1 MYDENKKKM
10 GFKVKVMIV
19 LKGDY
24 LEKLTTLIPELSKQ
38 SSHKAW
44 SNFVRLT
51 GDDLHKYICYY
62 LNDQEFA
69 SDILQEVYLAF
80 LKDSEGFCKICE
92 KEPDEIVNKKVYA
105 WLYKTARHKALNHLK
120 KKKITAVAHSQLN
133 SKAQQMNTVIQPNSL
148 EVKETNDFVKFE
160 LSQLNERQQ
169 NLLTLKFYLEK
180 SNAEIA
186 HEINCEVA
194 SVPKLIERA
203 LIQLKNRLEKSG
215 IHLSISLI
223 SEALSLKDMCQ
234 NLPPHILPMTVQL
247 YQAALTGGVLSK
259 TILYKGILMKTL
271 YTIAGITLV
280 GTLFFFSKPKAEDKP
295 IIAKEK
301 PANNAPLNNSALSL
315 EAEKIIEKALENLSK
330 SQNEDGSWKNSYG
343 KNVGINSLILLAFM
357 SMGNYPEEGKYKEVV
372 KKGVEWIIS
381 QSKNSGLIQNLEDG
395 GGNAMYGHGYSTLM
409 LSELWG
415 HTKDSNIEEKLQKAI
430 ELIVKVQ
437 GPKGSWGYYAIAA
450 DGDTSVSATQIMA
463 LCAAKKAGLLIPEAT
478 IPKTMDF
485 LKTRFDSKNYM
496 FGYGGPENNIDS
508 GNVGAHAAATSVMQI
523 SGEKGYSYTLFSINK
538 NFEIIEKHKTLNA
551 YFIYYGSICAYQEG
565 TKYYK
570 KWCEIVTPIID
581 AKQKEN
587 GEIQDQLST
596 AWSVISLSMPLKY
609 IKVYQPE

>member
-1 MYDENKKKM
+1 
-10 GFKVKVMIV
+10 MIV

-24 LEKLTTLIPELSKQ
+24 LEKLTTLIPELSTQ
-38 SSHKAW
+38 SSQKAW
-44 SNFVRLT
+44 SSFVRLT

-105 WLYKTARHKALNHLK
+105 WLYKTARHKALNYLK

-133 SKAQQMNTVIQPNSL
+133 SKAQQMNTVIQSNSL
-148 EVKETNDFVKFE
+148 EVKETNDLVKFE

-186 HEINCEVA
+186 HEINCEVI

-223 SEALSLKDMCQ
+223 GELLTLKDMCH
-234 NLPPHILPMTVQL
+234 NLPPHILPITAQI
-247 YQAALTGGVLSK
+247 YQAALTSGTLTK

-271 YTIAGITLV
+271 YTIVGVTLI
-280 GTLFFFSKPKAEDKP
+280 GTLFFYNTPKTSEKPKLAQ
-295 IIAKEK
+295 EK
-301 PANNAPLNNSALSL
+301 TTNNSPQNISALSP

-330 SQNEDGSWKNSYG
+330 SQNEDGSWKDSYG
-343 KNVGINSLILLAFM
+343 KNVGVNSLIILAFM

-372 KKGVEWIIS
+372 KKGVDWVIS

-395 GGNAMYGHGYSTLM
+395 GGNAMYGHGFSTLM
-409 LSELWG
+409 LSELWS

-430 ELIVKVQ
+430 ELIVNVQ
-437 GPKGSWGYYAIAA
+437 GPRGTWGYYAIAA
-450 DGDTSVSATQIMA
+450 DGDTSVSAAQIIA
-463 LCAAKKAGLLIPEAT
+463 LSAAKKAGMLIPDAT
-478 IPKTMDF
+478 IPKSIDR
-485 LKTRFDSKNYM
+485 LKFRFDAKNCM
-496 FGYGGPENNIDS
+496 FGYGSPDNNIDS
-508 GNVGAHAAATSVMQI
+508 SNVGSHAAATSVMQV
-523 SGEKGYSYTLFSINK
+523 SGEKSHTYTLNPMNK
-538 NFEIIEKHKTLNA
+538 NFEIIEKRKNLDG
-551 YFIYYGSICAYQEG
+551 YFIYYGSISANQAGPE
-565 TKYYK
+565 YYK
-570 KWCEIVTPIID
+570 KWCETVVPIIN

-587 GEIQDQLST
+587 GEIHDHLTT
-596 AWSVISLSMPLKY
+596 AWTVISLSMPLKY